1 MTAVRQ
7 LALPFAHAPGFTAA
21 DFLPGP
27 GAGAAL
33 AWLARPAGWPAGR
46 LVLWGDA
53 GVGKTHLLHVWAG
66 QHRATLLPAV
76 APHWPRGPVAV
87 DDADLVTDERAL
99 LHLLNAAAEAGH
111 PVLMTAQAP
120 PARWPTRLPDLAS
133 RLRATAAV
141 ELRPADDA
149 FLRTLLARLLSDR
162 QLVVA
167 DPVQDWLLARLPRT
181 PAAMREA
188 AARLDQAALAAGTP
202 VTRGLAAAALADLMD
217 DTSDDDTSDTDAA
230 GPWPSG
236 PGLF

>member
-1 MTAVRQ
+1 MPALRQ
-7 LALPFAHAPGFTAA
+7 LALPFVHAPGFTAA
-21 DFLPGP
+21 DFLPSP
-27 GAGAAL
+27 GTGAAL

-53 GVGKTHLLHVWAG
+53 GAGKTHLLHVWAG

-76 APHWPRGPVAV
+76 TPHWPRGPIAV
-87 DDADLVTDERAL
+87 DDADLAADEHAL

-111 PVLMTAQAP
+111 PVLLAAQSP
-120 PARWPTRLPDLAS
+120 PARWPIRLPDLAS

-149 FLRTLLARLLSDR
+149 FLRALLARLLSDR
-162 QLVVA
+162 QLLVA

-181 PAAMREA
+181 AGTMREA
-188 AARLDQAALAAGTP
+188 AARLDRAALAAGAP
-202 VTRGLAAAALADLMD
+202 VTRALAAAALEDLIQGD
-217 DTSDDDTSDTDAA
+217 LGEDAA
-230 GPWPSG
+230 DASLPG

>member
-7 LALPFAHAPGFTAA
+7 LALPFVHAPGFTAA
-21 DFLPGP
+21 DFLPAP
-27 GAGAAL
+27 GTAAAL

-46 LVLWGDA
+46 LVLWGEA
-53 GVGKTHLLHVWAG
+53 GAGKTHLLHVWAG
-66 QHRATLLPAV
+66 QHRAVLLPAV

-87 DDADLVTDERAL
+87 DDADLAADEHAL

-111 PVLMTAQAP
+111 PVLLAAQAP
-120 PARWPTRLPDLAS
+120 PARWDTRLPDLAS

-141 ELRPADDA
+141 ELRPADDV

-167 DPVQDWLLARLPRT
+167 DAVQDWLLARLPRT

-188 AARLDQAALAAGTP
+188 AARLDRAALAAGAP
-202 VTRGLAAAALADLMD
+202 VTRALAAAALADIIY
-217 DTSDDDTSDTDAA
+217 DTSGTDVSDAS
-230 GPWPSG
+230 PSS
-236 PGLF
+236 PRLF

>member
-7 LALPFAHAPGFTAA
+7 LALPFVHAPGLTAA

-46 LVLWGDA
+46 LVLWGEA
-53 GVGKTHLLHVWAG
+53 GAGKTHLLHVWAG
-66 QHRATLLPAV
+66 QHRATLLPA
-76 APHWPRGPVAV
+76 ATPHWPRGPVAV
-87 DDADLVTDERAL
+87 DDADLATDEHAL
-99 LHLLNAAAEAGH
+99 LHLLNAAAESCH
-111 PVLMTAQAP
+111 PVLLAARTP

-167 DPVQDWLLARLPRT
+167 DPVQDWLLTRLPRT

-188 AARLDQAALAAGTP
+188 AARLDRAALAAGAP
-202 VTRGLAAAALADLMD
+202 VTRTLAAAALADLIH
-217 DTSDDDTSDTDAA
+217 DTSGTDAA
-230 GPWPSG
+230 EAWPAG